1 MSVCMPNIVLA
12 LLNWRI
18 EHIFFFTLKRTKES
32 TTISRD
38 CRLDSIHFER
48 DAMPAFTIQNFGWAK
63 TNTINLFFSS
73 FFVLPLE
80 MKKFLN
86 VTMEP
91 LWKIWYTT
99 SKNNKPSVL
108 WTVKQNVL
116 TLYYAQPS
124 KAKSCRQFWEHS
136 LR

>member
-1 MSVCMPNIVLA
+1 
-12 LLNWRI
+12 
-18 EHIFFFTLKRTKES
+18 
-32 TTISRD
+32 
-38 CRLDSIHFER
+38 
-48 DAMPAFTIQNFGWAK
+48 
-63 TNTINLFFSS
+63 
-73 FFVLPLE
+73 
-80 MKKFLN
+80 
-86 VTMEP
+86 MEP

-136 LR
+136 L